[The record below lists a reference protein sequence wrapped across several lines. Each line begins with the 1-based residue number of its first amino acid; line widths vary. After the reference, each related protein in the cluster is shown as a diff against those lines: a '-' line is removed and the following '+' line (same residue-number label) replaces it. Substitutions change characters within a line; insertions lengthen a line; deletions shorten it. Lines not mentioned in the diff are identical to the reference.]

1 MDASHLFTAA
11 LRLRSPWRVGSAD
24 FRDADVD
31 GREPHIT
38 IGFEPGR
45 GFMLLFEAWV
55 WLYRLCSWM
64 MHSRLEPMKELARL
78 FRRHFAT
85 IIYLTC
91 GSSHIN
97 GSSDCDAQE
106 QLRARLD
113 CLLEPTGAGIDDLVD
128 TPAGIW
134 WGFRWHTGF
143 QANPATKTAAKKPA
157 KKKVSAFSAR
167 KVDPAYY
174 WMVVPAA
181 IIFVFFLYL
190 PFLDGV
196 KYSFT
201 NSQGYGDYK
210 FIGLKNYIA
219 LFQDNRVGHAYLFTF
234 LIAILITVLINVI
247 ALFLSVLLN
256 SKIAFKNGFRA
267 IFFIPYTLSVLVI
280 GYVFKYIFMN
290 PLPELGKALGIK
302 WLSTSL
308 LTNEQLSWIPI
319 VFLAVWQGIAYSVL
333 IYLAGLQTIDD
344 EIYEAAAIDG
354 VNAWQKFWKITF
366 PLIGPFFTIN
376 LVLSMKNA
384 LGTFDQVVALT
395 EGGPNSSTETVT
407 YLIWKGGLTGGE
419 YAYQTA
425 NAVLF
430 FIVLAII
437 AFVQLRISR
446 SQEQI

>member
-1 MDASHLFTAA
+1 MSH
-11 LRLRSPWRVGSAD
+11 
-24 FRDADVD
+24 
-31 GREPHIT
+31 
-38 IGFEPGR
+38 
-45 GFMLLFEAWV
+45 
-55 WLYRLCSWM
+55 
-64 MHSRLEPMKELARL
+64 
-78 FRRHFAT
+78 AT
-85 IIYLTC
+85 
-91 GSSHIN
+91 
-97 GSSDCDAQE
+97 
-106 QLRARLD
+106 
-113 CLLEPTGAGIDDLVD
+113 
-128 TPAGIW
+128 
-134 WGFRWHTGF
+134 
-143 QANPATKTAAKKPA
+143 ATKTAAKKPA
-157 KKKVSAFSAR
+157 KKKVSAFSTR

-181 IIFVFFLYL
+181 IIFAFFLYL

-267 IFFIPYTLSVLVI
+267 VFFIPYTLSVLVI

-344 EIYEAAAIDG
+344 EISRPPPSTASTPG
-354 VNAWQKFWKITF
+354 R
-366 PLIGPFFTIN
+366 
-376 LVLSMKNA
+376 
-384 LGTFDQVVALT
+384 
-395 EGGPNSSTETVT
+395 SS
-407 YLIWKGGLTGGE
+407 G
-419 YAYQTA
+419 
-425 NAVLF
+425 
-430 FIVLAII
+430 
-437 AFVQLRISR
+437 RSHSR
-446 SQEQI
+446 

>member
-1 MDASHLFTAA
+1 MSH
-11 LRLRSPWRVGSAD
+11 
-24 FRDADVD
+24 
-31 GREPHIT
+31 
-38 IGFEPGR
+38 
-45 GFMLLFEAWV
+45 
-55 WLYRLCSWM
+55 
-64 MHSRLEPMKELARL
+64 
-78 FRRHFAT
+78 AT
-85 IIYLTC
+85 
-91 GSSHIN
+91 
-97 GSSDCDAQE
+97 
-106 QLRARLD
+106 
-113 CLLEPTGAGIDDLVD
+113 
-128 TPAGIW
+128 
-134 WGFRWHTGF
+134 
-143 QANPATKTAAKKPA
+143 ATKTAAPAAKSAAKKPA
-157 KKKVSAFSAR
+157 KKKVSAFSTR

-174 WMVVPAA
+174 WMAVPAA
-181 IIFVFFLYL
+181 IIFAFFLYL

-234 LIAILITVLINVI
+234 FIAILITVLINVI
-247 ALFLSVLLN
+247 ALFLSVMLN

-354 VNAWQKFWKITF
+354 VN
-366 PLIGPFFTIN
+366 PGR
-376 LVLSMKNA
+376 
-384 LGTFDQVVALT
+384 
-395 EGGPNSSTETVT
+395 SS
-407 YLIWKGGLTGGE
+407 G
-419 YAYQTA
+419 
-425 NAVLF
+425 
-430 FIVLAII
+430 
-437 AFVQLRISR
+437 RSPSR
-446 SQEQI
+446 

>member
-1 MDASHLFTAA
+1 MT
-11 LRLRSPWRVGSAD
+11 GNISAK
-24 FRDADVD
+24 ADK
-31 GREPHIT
+31 
-38 IGFEPGR
+38 
-45 GFMLLFEAWV
+45 A
-55 WLYRLCSWM
+55 
-64 MHSRLEPMKELARL
+64 
-78 FRRHFAT
+78 
-85 IIYLTC
+85 
-91 GSSHIN
+91 
-97 GSSDCDAQE
+97 
-106 QLRARLD
+106 
-113 CLLEPTGAGIDDLVD
+113 
-128 TPAGIW
+128 
-134 WGFRWHTGF
+134 
-143 QANPATKTAAKKPA
+143 AAKKP
-157 KKKVSAFSAR
+157 KKVSKYSKR
-167 KVDPAYY
+167 KVDPAFY
-174 WMVVPAA
+174 WMTITAMILVC
-181 IIFVFFLYL
+181 IFLYL
-190 PFLDGV
+190 PFLQGAM
-196 KYSFT
+196 YSFT

-210 FIGLKNYIA
+210 FIGFKNYIA
-219 LFQDNRVGHAYLFTF
+219 MFQDARVGHAYLFTIF
-234 LIAILITVLINVI
+234 IAILITLGTNI
-247 ALFLSVLLN
+247 LGMFLAVLLN

-425 NAVLF
+425 TAVLF

>member
-1 MDASHLFTAA
+1 MSH
-11 LRLRSPWRVGSAD
+11 
-24 FRDADVD
+24 
-31 GREPHIT
+31 
-38 IGFEPGR
+38 
-45 GFMLLFEAWV
+45 
-55 WLYRLCSWM
+55 
-64 MHSRLEPMKELARL
+64 
-78 FRRHFAT
+78 AT
-85 IIYLTC
+85 
-91 GSSHIN
+91 
-97 GSSDCDAQE
+97 
-106 QLRARLD
+106 
-113 CLLEPTGAGIDDLVD
+113 
-128 TPAGIW
+128 
-134 WGFRWHTGF
+134 
-143 QANPATKTAAKKPA
+143 ATKTAAKKPA
-157 KKKVSAFSAR
+157 KKKVSAFSTR

-181 IIFVFFLYL
+181 IIFAFFLYL

-267 IFFIPYTLSVLVI
+267 VFFIPYTLSVLVI

-354 VNAWQKFWKITF
+354 VNAWQKFWKIDLPADRTVLHHQ
-366 PLIGPFFTIN
+366 PRAVHEERARHLRPGRRLDRGRPELLHRNRHLPHLEGWPDRWRVRLPDRKRRALLHRAGDHRLRAAAHLPQPGTDLI
-376 LVLSMKNA
+376 
-384 LGTFDQVVALT
+384 
-395 EGGPNSSTETVT
+395 
-407 YLIWKGGLTGGE
+407 
-419 YAYQTA
+419 
-425 NAVLF
+425 
-430 FIVLAII
+430 
-437 AFVQLRISR
+437 
-446 SQEQI
+446 

>member
-1 MDASHLFTAA
+1 MT
-11 LRLRSPWRVGSAD
+11 GNISAK
-24 FRDADVD
+24 ADK
-31 GREPHIT
+31 
-38 IGFEPGR
+38 
-45 GFMLLFEAWV
+45 A
-55 WLYRLCSWM
+55 
-64 MHSRLEPMKELARL
+64 
-78 FRRHFAT
+78 
-85 IIYLTC
+85 
-91 GSSHIN
+91 
-97 GSSDCDAQE
+97 
-106 QLRARLD
+106 
-113 CLLEPTGAGIDDLVD
+113 
-128 TPAGIW
+128 
-134 WGFRWHTGF
+134 
-143 QANPATKTAAKKPA
+143 AAKKP
-157 KKKVSAFSAR
+157 KKVSKYSKR
-167 KVDPAYY
+167 KVDPAFY
-174 WMVVPAA
+174 WMTIPAM
-181 IIFVFFLYL
+181 ILVCIFLYL
-190 PFLDGV
+190 PFLQGAM
-196 KYSFT
+196 YSFT

-210 FIGLKNYIA
+210 FIGFKNYIA
-219 LFQDNRVGHAYLFTF
+219 MFQDARVGHAYLFTIF
-234 LIAILITVLINVI
+234 IAILITLGTNI
-247 ALFLSVLLN
+247 LGMFLAVLLN

-354 VNAWQKFWKITF
+354 VNPWQKFWKITF

-395 EGGPNSSTETVT
+395 DGGPNSATETVT

>member
-1 MDASHLFTAA
+1 M
-11 LRLRSPWRVGSAD
+11 
-24 FRDADVD
+24 
-31 GREPHIT
+31 
-38 IGFEPGR
+38 
-45 GFMLLFEAWV
+45 
-55 WLYRLCSWM
+55 
-64 MHSRLEPMKELARL
+64 
-78 FRRHFAT
+78 
-85 IIYLTC
+85 
-91 GSSHIN
+91 
-97 GSSDCDAQE
+97 
-106 QLRARLD
+106 
-113 CLLEPTGAGIDDLVD
+113 
-128 TPAGIW
+128 
-134 WGFRWHTGF
+134 
-143 QANPATKTAAKKPA
+143 
-157 KKKVSAFSAR
+157 
-167 KVDPAYY
+167 
-174 WMVVPAA
+174 
-181 IIFVFFLYL
+181 
-190 PFLDGV
+190 
-196 KYSFT
+196 
-201 NSQGYGDYK
+201 
-210 FIGLKNYIA
+210 
-219 LFQDNRVGHAYLFTF
+219 
-234 LIAILITVLINVI
+234 
-247 ALFLSVLLN
+247 LLN

>member
-1 MDASHLFTAA
+1 MSH
-11 LRLRSPWRVGSAD
+11 
-24 FRDADVD
+24 
-31 GREPHIT
+31 
-38 IGFEPGR
+38 
-45 GFMLLFEAWV
+45 
-55 WLYRLCSWM
+55 
-64 MHSRLEPMKELARL
+64 
-78 FRRHFAT
+78 AT
-85 IIYLTC
+85 
-91 GSSHIN
+91 
-97 GSSDCDAQE
+97 
-106 QLRARLD
+106 
-113 CLLEPTGAGIDDLVD
+113 
-128 TPAGIW
+128 
-134 WGFRWHTGF
+134 
-143 QANPATKTAAKKPA
+143 ATKTAAKKPA
-157 KKKVSAFSAR
+157 KKKVSAFSTR

-181 IIFVFFLYL
+181 IIFAFFLYL

-333 IYLAGLQTIDD
+333 IYLAGLQTIPGQL
-344 EIYEAAAIDG
+344 YEAARTDG
-354 VNAWQKFWKITF
+354 ASPWRQFRAVTL
-366 PLIGPFFTIN
+366 PLLRPALTMALIVRGVDAFRIFALP
-376 LVLSMKNA
+376 LALAGGGLPVLS
-384 LGTFDQVVALT
+384 T
-395 EGGPNSSTETVT
+395 
-407 YLIWKGGLTGGE
+407 
-419 YAYQTA
+419 YAYTEYLEYGNPHTA
-425 NAVLF
+425 AASSVILLAM
-430 FIVLAII
+430 ILVTVLAYLKL
-437 AFVQLRISR
+437 ACPEEVLR
-446 SQEQI
+446 

>member
-1 MDASHLFTAA
+1 MSH
-11 LRLRSPWRVGSAD
+11 
-24 FRDADVD
+24 
-31 GREPHIT
+31 
-38 IGFEPGR
+38 
-45 GFMLLFEAWV
+45 
-55 WLYRLCSWM
+55 
-64 MHSRLEPMKELARL
+64 
-78 FRRHFAT
+78 AT
-85 IIYLTC
+85 
-91 GSSHIN
+91 
-97 GSSDCDAQE
+97 
-106 QLRARLD
+106 
-113 CLLEPTGAGIDDLVD
+113 
-128 TPAGIW
+128 
-134 WGFRWHTGF
+134 
-143 QANPATKTAAKKPA
+143 ATKTAAKKPA
-157 KKKVSAFSAR
+157 KKKVSAFSTR

-181 IIFVFFLYL
+181 IIFAFFLYL

-384 LGTFDQVVALT
+384 LSTFDQVVALT

-419 YAYQTA
+419 YSYQTA

-437 AFVQLRISR
+437 ASCSCASPAARNRFDLGRIRNDYCNSYPVQVRQARQVPQGPQDQLVADRRRGRAEPDHSDPALLHHRHRAEDSGRGRHLRPAHLVAVAQLRRRLRQGQLPEAALNSAIITVAAWCSPC
-446 SQEQI
+446 

>member
-1 MDASHLFTAA
+1 MSH
-11 LRLRSPWRVGSAD
+11 
-24 FRDADVD
+24 
-31 GREPHIT
+31 
-38 IGFEPGR
+38 
-45 GFMLLFEAWV
+45 
-55 WLYRLCSWM
+55 
-64 MHSRLEPMKELARL
+64 
-78 FRRHFAT
+78 AT
-85 IIYLTC
+85 
-91 GSSHIN
+91 
-97 GSSDCDAQE
+97 
-106 QLRARLD
+106 
-113 CLLEPTGAGIDDLVD
+113 
-128 TPAGIW
+128 
-134 WGFRWHTGF
+134 
-143 QANPATKTAAKKPA
+143 ATKTAAKKPA
-157 KKKVSAFSAR
+157 KKKVSAFSTR

-181 IIFVFFLYL
+181 IIFAFFLYL

-280 GYVFKYIFMN
+280 GYVFKYIFM
-290 PLPELGKALGIK
+290 
-302 WLSTSL
+302 
-308 LTNEQLSWIPI
+308 
-319 VFLAVWQGIAYSVL
+319 
-333 IYLAGLQTIDD
+333 
-344 EIYEAAAIDG
+344 
-354 VNAWQKFWKITF
+354 
-366 PLIGPFFTIN
+366 IGPFFTIN

-430 FIVLAII
+430 FIMLAII